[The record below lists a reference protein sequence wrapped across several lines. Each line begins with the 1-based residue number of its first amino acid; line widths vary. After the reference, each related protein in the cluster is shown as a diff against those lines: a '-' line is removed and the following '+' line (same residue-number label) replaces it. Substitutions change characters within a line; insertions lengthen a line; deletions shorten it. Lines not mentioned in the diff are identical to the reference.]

1 MEIDWK
7 FLGLR
12 MHDIR
17 TQRRISL
24 RQLKEMTG
32 CSDTHLSNIEH
43 NRSHPS
49 LENLVAIVTALDVSL
64 DYIVRGIRPLA
75 YISGLVFRSDDEL
88 EKRLF
93 LTAE

>member
-49 LENLVAIVTALDVSL
+49 VENLVAIVTALDVSL
-64 DYIVRGIRPLA
+64 DYIILGIRP
-75 YISGLVFRSDDEL
+75 ISNPTGLIFRSDDEL
-88 EKRLF
+88 EECLF
-93 LTAE
+93 LTE

>member
-1 MEIDWK
+1 MVIDWK

-17 TQRRISL
+17 IQRKISL
-24 RQLKEMTG
+24 KHLYEMTG

-49 LENLVAIVTALDVSL
+49 VENLVAIVTALDISL
-64 DYIVRGIRPLA
+64 DYIVLGIRP
-75 YISGLVFRSDDEL
+75 ISNPTGLIFRSDDEL
-88 EKRLF
+88 EECLF
-93 LTAE
+93 LTE

>member
-24 RQLKEMTG
+24 KQLKEMTG
-32 CSDTHLSNIEH
+32 CSDSHLSNIEC

-49 LENLVAIVTALDVSL
+49 LENMAAIAAALDVSM
-64 DYIVRGIRPLA
+64 DYIVRGIRPIA
-75 YISGLVFRSDDEL
+75 NPTGLVFRSDDEL
-88 EKRLF
+88 ENLM
-93 LTAE
+93 LTEE